1 MKFSRRSEKKED
13 DDEARARLQDALD
26 NLESAR
32 ISTIHG
38 FALDI
43 LRRVLRGSG
52 GCRPTWETWT
62 KVEQTSRGATR
73 RGATGWRGR

>member
-1 MKFSRRSEKKED
+1 MKFSRRSEKEED
-13 DDEARARLQDALD
+13 DDEAKARLQDALD

-43 LRRVLRGSG
+43 LRGVLRGSATF
-52 GCRPTWETWT
+52 RPAFG
-62 KVEQTSRGATR
+62 KRG
-73 RGATGWRGR
+73 